1 MRRVRLL
8 NVDVDDVTTD
18 ELVETFREGMLLT
31 LHVDM
36 IMKLQQDR
44 EFFEILPRF
53 DVVTCDS
60 QILFFASKL
69 LGTPL
74 RERVSGSDFFP
85 RFYRKHRDD
94 PGVTVFLCGGAPGV
108 AELAARNVNAK
119 VGRTMVVGADSP
131 ALDFDRRPEEE
142 ERMVARIHESRATV
156 LLVGLGA
163 GRQEKFLVRNRE
175 RLPHVRTFLPL
186 GGTIDYE
193 AGTLERPRSWVTD
206 AGLEWLYRLV
216 REPRQR
222 WRRYLV
228 HQPPVLRL
236 LARQWRGKY
245 RNPFADAAAAGAGGA
260 ARGVGALD
268 AVVSGN
274 GSGEDG
280 PRREPVGDPA
290 GEEAASERRRER
302 ESTGEARL

>member
-53 DVVTCDS
+53 DVITCDS

-74 RERVSGSDFFP
+74 RERSSGSDFFP
-85 RFYRKHRDD
+85 RFYAKHRDD

-142 ERMVARIHESRATV
+142 ERMVARIHASRATV

-163 GRQEKFLVRNRE
+163 GRQEKFIVRNRE
-175 RLPHVRTFLPL
+175 RLPHVKTFLPL

-236 LARQWRGKY
+236 LAKQWRGTY
-245 RNPFADAAAAGAGGA
+245 RNPFADAAAAGAAG
-260 ARGVGALD
+260 RG
-268 AVVSGN
+268 
-274 GSGEDG
+274 
-280 PRREPVGDPA
+280 RELH
-290 GEEAASERRRER
+290 
-302 ESTGEARL
+302 STG